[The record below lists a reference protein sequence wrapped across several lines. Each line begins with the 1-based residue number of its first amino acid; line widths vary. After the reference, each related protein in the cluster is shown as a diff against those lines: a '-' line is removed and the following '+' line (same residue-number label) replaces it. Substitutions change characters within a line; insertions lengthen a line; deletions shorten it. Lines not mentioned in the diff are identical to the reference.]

1 MRLTV
6 LVTRTEPGA
15 HATAARVRALGHEP
29 IVMPLSRTVALPEV
43 AAVPED
49 LPESATV
56 AVTSAAA
63 LRHAPSGLIERLRRH
78 RCLAV
83 GEATA
88 AAARAAGFVEV
99 RSGPGNAEGMA
110 DLIVSGN
117 RGEPVVFLAGRV
129 RRDILEPRLHAAGIP
144 VVLVETYD
152 TVEMSQATDFEES
165 LRRGVEIDAVL
176 VHAGLGIGPLM
187 RIANDARYRHLFDRT
202 RFLCMAPRLA
212 AAIPLRDRQSVAVAN
227 RPDEAS
233 LLALL
238 DRV

>member
-6 LVTRTEPGA
+6 LVTRSEPGA
-15 HATAARVRALGHEP
+15 AATAARVRALGHAP
-29 IVMPLSRTVALPEV
+29 IVMPLTRTVALPEV

-49 LPESATV
+49 LPETAVV

-63 LRHAPSGLIERLRRH
+63 LRHAPAGLVDRLRRH

-88 AAARAAGFVEV
+88 EAARAAGFADV
-99 RSGPGNAEGMA
+99 RSGPGDAEGLA
-110 DLIVSGN
+110 GLIVSWN

-129 RRDILEPRLHAAGIP
+129 RRDILEPRLRAAGIP
-144 VVLVETYD
+144 VMPVETYD
-152 TVEMSQATDFEES
+152 TVEMSQVTDFEDFLS
-165 LRRGVEIDAVL
+165 QSAGIDVVL
-176 VHAGLGIGPLM
+176 VQAGLGIAPLM
-187 RIANDARYRHLFDRT
+187 RITSHPLYRHLFDGT
-202 RFLCMAPRLA
+202 RFLCMAQRLA
-212 AAIPLRDRQSVAVAN
+212 AVIPLRDRQTVAVAA

-238 DRV
+238 DRA